1 MQQTRIQENG
11 SSTTIEVCKE
21 NEKKWPEYSM
31 IGQKDWLKKDIGLEY
46 LTKAVAI
53 DRDYIKRLYNDDNKS
68 KHDKNNPFKNVE
80 EDLRFKV

>member
-1 MQQTRIQENG
+1 MAR
-11 SSTTIEVCKE
+11 VLYYRAKRLV
-21 NEKKWPEYSM
+21 KK
-31 IGQKDWLKKDIGLEY
+31 KDIDIGLEY

-80 EDLRFKV
+80 EDLRFKRLNLTD

>member
-31 IGQKDWLKKDIGLEY
+31 IGQKDWLKKGYRYWARIF
-46 LTKAVAI
+46 
-53 DRDYIKRLYNDDNKS
+53 
-68 KHDKNNPFKNVE
+68 DKGSSN
-80 EDLRFKV
+80 